1 VCEGVGVLNDEQLI
15 RSGRIDVRGAAFC
28 KIEKVIKLKAE
39 RGTSRWLQTF
49 VGGECGEGIGE
60 MG

>member
-1 VCEGVGVLNDEQLI
+1 MLNDEQLI

-39 RGTSRWLQTF
+39 RGTSSWLHTF